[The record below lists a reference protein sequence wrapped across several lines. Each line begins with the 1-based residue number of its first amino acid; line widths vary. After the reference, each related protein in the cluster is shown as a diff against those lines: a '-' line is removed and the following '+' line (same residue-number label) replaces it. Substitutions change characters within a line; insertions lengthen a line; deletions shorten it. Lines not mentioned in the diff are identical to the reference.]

1 MKVKSATVGNDS
13 ARDDLVALTRDK
25 GNGWIVVLYDLLM
38 KLSFLA
44 EPPKERELRHDLY
57 VMF

>member
-1 MKVKSATVGNDS
+1 MNVQSSTAGNDS
-13 ARDDLVALTRDK
+13 ARDDLAELARNK
-25 GNGWIVVLYDLLM
+25 GNGWMVLLYDMLT
-38 KLSFLA
+38 KLRFLA